1 MKKNRTIMQLEKL
14 QDNLA
19 ELKVKCSCGHVK
31 TMPVFLDSTI
41 CNQCGNK
48 IKNNTKAYFIYK
60 LRKELKK
67 NEKDTNC

>member
-1 MKKNRTIMQLEKL
+1 MNKYRKVTHLEIL

-19 ELKVKCSCGHVK
+19 ELKVKCKCGHVK

-48 IKNNTKAYFIYK
+48 IKNNTKAYFMYK

>member
-1 MKKNRTIMQLEKL
+1 MNKYRKITHLEKL

-19 ELKVKCSCGHVK
+19 ELRVKCQCGHTK

-48 IKNNTKAYFIYK
+48 IKNNTKAYFMYK

-67 NEKDTNC
+67 NEKNTNR